1 MAPPPPILPEVLE
14 ATGRIRKG
22 RGALG
27 TQVAVSIQSDR
38 PVDLARTNL
47 RKGRILGSVVA
58 RGTRLPGSLVH
69 RAVPIR
75 LPGAGL
81 PLVPAPRG
89 RGVRDGRG
97 LAGDIPRVRGLR
109 CVDI

>member
-58 RGTRLPGSLVH
+58 RGTRLPGSLGH
-69 RAVPIR
+69 RAVPIP
-75 LPGAGL
+75 LPVAGSRWSL
-81 PLVPAPRG
+81 ALAPEWYLMVALLSG
-89 RGVRDGRG
+89 TFLLSLGWG
-97 LAGDIPRVRGLR
+97 
-109 CVDI
+109 